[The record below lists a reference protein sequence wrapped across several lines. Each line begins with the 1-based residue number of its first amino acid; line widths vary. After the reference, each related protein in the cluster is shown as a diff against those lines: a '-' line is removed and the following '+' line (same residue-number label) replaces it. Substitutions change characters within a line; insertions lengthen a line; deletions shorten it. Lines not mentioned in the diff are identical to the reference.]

1 MMPMPSVTTAGAP
14 RSVWVAAAA
23 ALLMRAE
30 PTRIACS
37 KA

>member
-1 MMPMPSVTTAGAP
+1 MMPMPSVTTGAP
-14 RSVWVAAAA
+14 CSLWVAAA

-30 PTRIACS
+30 QTRIACS